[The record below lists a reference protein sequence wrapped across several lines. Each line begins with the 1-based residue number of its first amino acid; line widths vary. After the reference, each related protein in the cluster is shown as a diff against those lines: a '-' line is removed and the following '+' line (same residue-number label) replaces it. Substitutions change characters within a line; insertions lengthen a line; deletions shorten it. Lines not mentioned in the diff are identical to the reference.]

1 MIKYLPSEDPKFHN
15 QKELT
20 VIDDDELVDG
30 ITPVKSTTTDRVIQ
44 VLQFIFG
51 FGWLRLILMIPLL
64 IFYIILFIPLL
75 VTCNNRKICDIFVP
89 YGVFIS
95 QCTIRIAAFLM
106 GIYKLEIK
114 GEIDQNARVYLFN
127 HQSILDGPLLFCI
140 KGFTIISMIE
150 MLKVPIFGRVLIS
163 ADSVFVDRSKS
174 SGTSSYITDAI
185 KATKKRPVA
194 LSPEGKTTRGLY
206 MLNFHTGGFLTDAE
220 FQSVAIRYTTYL
232 AYGKSGYTW
241 CCGGFKEWIWR
252 VFSTPCG
259 KVTLTFLPPH
269 TIEETKDMSPKQKA
283 KMAHLEIANYLG
295 VKAVS
300 RSNVEAVKLFKE
312 RNNKQKPNKKTD

>member
-1 MIKYLPSEDPKFHN
+1 MIKILPIEDSSFHN

-20 VIDDDELVDG
+20 QIDDEELLEGV
-30 ITPVKSTTTDRVIQ
+30 TPIKCTTSDRIIQ
-44 VLQFIFG
+44 IIQFILG
-51 FGWLRLILMIPLL
+51 FGWLRLILLIPML
-64 IFYIILFIPLL
+64 IIYIILFIPLL
-75 VTCNNRKICDIFVP
+75 ITCNNRKVCDIFVP

-106 GIYKLEIK
+106 GIYKFEIK
-114 GEIDQNARVYLFN
+114 GEIDNKARVYLFN
-127 HQSILDGPLLFCI
+127 HQSILDGPILFAI

-185 KATKKRPVA
+185 KATNKRPVA

-232 AYGKSGYTW
+232 TYGNSGYTW

-252 VFSTPCG
+252 VFSTPCA

-269 TIEETKDMSPKQKA
+269 TIEETKDMTPKQKA
-283 KMAHLEIANYLG
+283 LIAHLEIANYLG
-295 VKAVS
+295 VKAVT
-300 RSNVEAVKLFKE
+300 RTNVEAVKLYKE
-312 RNNKQKPNKKTD
+312 KHNQNKPNKKTD